1 MNRYLLAAVVACT
14 FTWASYS
21 HAELLYVNDFESEAL
36 GSVPSGWQKV
46 WDGATTASVIADPVA
61 GGNQVL
67 ASSDLAHDASRHD
80 VGGSIYGVGD
90 ATWTDYVVQYDA
102 LYPTDFYIGTL
113 FRYQD
118 DTNFYLLDRRSAGE
132 LGTFTF
138 YHHDGGWNALDSGT
152 FDTEPMEW
160 YRFRLSVQGD
170 TFEVRAGLAADDPD
184 LSNTDPFATG
194 TDAALANGVFALY
207 GLIYIDNVI
216 IGETGVDISAAVE
229 PHGKLATT
237 WASLRR

>member
-1 MNRYLLAAVVACT
+1 MVRYLLLVVVVCAL
-14 FTWASYS
+14 ASAGS
-21 HAELLYVNDFESEAL
+21 AHAKLLYESNFEGDAL
-36 GSVPSGWQKV
+36 GSVPAGWEKA
-46 WDGATTASVIADPVA
+46 WDGATQASVIADPVA
-61 GGNQVL
+61 AGNQVF

-80 VGGSIYGVGD
+80 VGGSIFAVGD
-90 ATWTDYVVQYDA
+90 AGWTDYVVQYDA

-138 YHHDGGWNALDSGT
+138 YLHDGGWTGVGSGEFET
-152 FDTEPMEW
+152 QPMEW

-170 TFEVRAGLAADDPD
+170 AFEAYAGLAADDPD
-184 LSNTDPFATG
+184 FANDVPFVSGSDASLATG
-194 TDAALANGVFALY
+194 RFALY
-207 GLIYIDNVI
+207 GLIYIDNVV
-216 IGETGVDISAAVE
+216 IGETSTDIAAAVE
-229 PHGKLATT
+229 PHAKLATT